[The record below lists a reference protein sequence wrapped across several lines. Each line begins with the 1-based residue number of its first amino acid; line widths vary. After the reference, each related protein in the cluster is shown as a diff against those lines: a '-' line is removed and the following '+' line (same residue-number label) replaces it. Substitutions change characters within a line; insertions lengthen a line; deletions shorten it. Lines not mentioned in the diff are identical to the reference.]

1 MKHTLLIY
9 TLLALAAAGA
19 QAATITDTWSTE
31 GGAWNPARQTQF
43 ADTGVLNP
51 DVGSQ
56 TGAKL
61 INPDRQGIFESVFY
75 TFFTAPTLS
84 VQTDAVAQNLQ
95 TVTLAVI
102 ISAMP
107 EEGPTLNFNKE
118 YSALKPTEIIEG
130 EMSQINGHDARL
142 RTFVWDVTELGAS
155 EGFTVQF
162 TLGNHVAFRKL
173 SLSQITAD

>member
-1 MKHTLLIY
+1 MKHILLIC
-9 TLLALAAAGA
+9 TLFALAATGV
-19 QAATITDTWSTE
+19 QAETITDTWSTE

-51 DVGSQ
+51 DEGSQ
-56 TGAKL
+56 MGAKL
-61 INPDRQGIFESVFY
+61 INPDKQGIFESVFY

-84 VQTDAVAQNLQ
+84 VQTDTVAQNLQ
-95 TVTLAVI
+95 TVKLALI

-118 YSALKPTEIIEG
+118 HPALKPSEVIEG

-142 RTFVWDVTELGAS
+142 RTFVWDVAELGAS
-155 EGFTVQF
+155 EGFTIQF
-162 TLGNHVAFRKL
+162 ALGNHVAFRKL
-173 SLSQITAD
+173 SLSQVTAD